1 MAAAPGRWA
10 RLRLAP
16 DGAPRPDAPFAR
28 GPVAARVLAKVIS
41 GAVWAGA
48 RTPSRVAHGLAAFG
62 GHLEWAARPAKRRR
76 LATNLSH
83 AIGLPA
89 GDRRVRRAVRHEVV
103 NEAHRSADLLWALG
117 RPDEFLATV
126 ELDGM
131 DHARAAAAT
140 GRGVVLAG
148 IHVGGWELATVI
160 PKAVLP
166 VPATA
171 IVADDWLAWAI
182 QHMRVGV
189 GLHIAYRSEPV
200 SRIGALLRAGEAVVV
215 LGDDASGDRPRLH
228 KVDFCGTAAEL
239 PAGAVTLARLYQSPI
254 VGFAIVRLGP
264 RRWKAIVDQPLEPP
278 ARRSGVAGDVE
289 TLQTLADRWTALVRE
304 FPDQWAASYPIAWL
318 DEPGDR

>member
-1 MAAAPGRWA
+1 MLGASGRLA

-16 DGAPRPDAPFAR
+16 DGRPRPDAPFGR

-41 GAVWAGA
+41 GAVWAGS
-48 RTPSRVAHGLAAFG
+48 RTPSPVAHGLATVG

-76 LATNLSH
+76 LAANLSH

-89 GDRRVRRAVRHEVV
+89 GDRRVRRAVRRELV

-117 RPDEFLATV
+117 RPDEFLAAV
-126 ELDGM
+126 ELDGIE
-131 DHARAAAAT
+131 HAQAAAAT

-148 IHVGGWELATVI
+148 LHVGGWELATVI

-182 QHMRVGV
+182 QHMRNGV
-189 GLHIAYRSEPV
+189 GLHIVYRSAPV
-200 SRIGALLRAGEAVVV
+200 SRLGALLKAGEALVV
-215 LGDDASGDRPRLH
+215 LSDDANGDQPRLH
-228 KVDFCGTAAEL
+228 KVEFCDTVAEL

-264 RRWKAIVDQPLEPP
+264 RKWRAIVDPPLEPP
-278 ARRSGVAGDVE
+278 ARRSGAAGDLE
-289 TLQTLADRWTALVRE
+289 TLQVLAHRWTALVRE
-304 FPDQWAASYPIAWL
+304 YPDQWSASYDIAWL
-318 DEPGDR
+318 E